1 MQNESLNFGSNIVGD
16 AHREPF
22 GLSEP
27 ICAGKKRFVS
37 KRAPPRVAPSDP
49 LSGFHAPTRK
59 WFESAFPGPT
69 PAQVLGW
76 PSIQSGTS
84 TLLLAPT
91 GSGKTL
97 AAFLVALDR
106 LIFSDEPPK
115 EQRTRLLYVSPLK
128 ALAADVERN
137 LHVPLAGIKAMAA
150 QMGVPFREPTV
161 AMRSGDT
168 PADERVRLA
177 KRPPDILITTPESLY
192 LLLTS
197 AARRILQSIDTIII
211 DEIHSVAGTKRGAH
225 LFLSLE
231 RLVAF
236 QRAET
241 NGAVVPLPVRI
252 GLSATQKPLDEISR
266 LLGGFDI
273 QGQTRTARPV
283 AIVNAAAPRRL
294 EITIEVPV
302 DDMTQPAAAIEKN
315 STQTEPADKSIWPAI
330 HPRLVEL
337 VKSHRSTM
345 IFVNSRRLAER
356 LVAALNDTAESE
368 IAAAHHGSM
377 SRDHRTAIEAAL
389 KAGELPCIVATSSLE
404 LGIDIGAVD
413 LVIQVEAPPS
423 IAAGLQRIGRAGHA
437 VGALSRG
444 RIFPKHRGDLLA
456 CVAARTGMLAGSVE
470 ETFYPRNPL
479 DVLAQQ
485 IVAIAAMDPVHE
497 DVLYDFVRRA
507 APFSELPRSS
517 FDGVLDMLSGKYP
530 SDEFAELR
538 PRIVWDRKTGL
549 IRARKGAGRI
559 AVVNAGTIPDRGYY
573 GVFLD
578 ASESSGTGRRVGE
591 LDEEM
596 VFEAREGEVFVLG
609 ASSWRITEIT
619 HDRVLVTPAPG
630 QPGKMPFWRGDRV
643 GRGAAL
649 GEAMGAL
656 AREIANRTE
665 SSAID
670 YLQTHHDLENRAAKN
685 LVKYIHDEQRVAGQ
699 VPSDR
704 TILIERFVD
713 EVGDTRVC
721 LMSPYGGRVHAPLA
735 TVLAERCRT
744 ELGMELECVWSD
756 DGIVLRFPGTES
768 IPEVRRLIPSA
779 DDVEDIVVRAVG
791 GSALFA
797 ARFRECAG
805 RALLLPRHSPGKR
818 APLWAQRKRARDLLG
833 VASRYGSFPILLET
847 YREVLRDAFD
857 LPTLRNILA
866 QIEARE
872 IAVHEVDTRTP
883 SPFAASLLFGYIG
896 NFMYDLDMPLAERKA
911 QRLAVDHARLRELL
925 GEAELRE
932 LLDPAS
938 IAALERSLQRTDGKR
953 PLLHEDDVHDL
964 LLSVGDL
971 SRAEVLDRSDKLD
984 GEKSKDIL
992 RGLISEA
999 ETHGRILELEIA
1011 REKRFVAIEEAARYR
1026 DALGTRLPA
1035 GLPAALLESAPEPLV
1050 GLVARYARTHGPFY
1064 ADDIAN
1070 RFGLGIDPVL
1080 TTLRILRER
1089 GRLVEG
1095 EMLPGGSGIE
1105 WCDVEVLRIL
1115 KRKSLAKWF
1124 AEVEPVQPETYT
1136 RFLLQ
1141 WHGINH
1147 PRRGMPALIS
1157 VVEQLQGMPLGVNV
1171 LESEILPA
1179 RIDGYRIGDLDA
1191 LCAAGE
1197 IVWRGVERSADAVG
1211 KIALYVSAAYPY
1223 LAPVPGLAEG
1233 PVAAKIRNVLERRG
1247 AVFFHDLLRETGGFA
1262 PEVATALWD
1271 MIWAG
1276 EVTNDTLAPLRS
1288 LGVEMRQ
1295 DKRRAAMRGRGA
1307 IARRNVLPGTEGRFS
1322 LLPKRFDR
1330 GPSDTDKR
1338 AALARCLLDR
1348 YGVLARESVLAEGLA
1363 GGFSAVYDVLRAM
1376 EDAGKVR
1383 RGYFIAGLGA
1393 SQFALPGADDRLRAL
1408 RDVADEERLMVLSAV
1423 DPANPYGA
1431 TLRFPGEDKAE
1442 KSRGAQKPKRVSG
1455 ARIVLRNGR
1464 LLAWLGRTE
1473 KHLVT
1478 FVRSRNAPDGSA
1490 EMRALAQALAT
1501 LVDEGKT
1508 RVVVIATID
1517 GVPVARSP
1525 WAAALR
1531 EVGFVETIH
1540 GYAKRR
1546 ALMPVEPAR
1555 LSGPNSAWGRPWDV
1569 AGRSAAA
1576 VDAPVDVA
1584 DDLDDDIDD

>member
-1 MQNESLNFGSNIVGD
+1 MPN
-16 AHREPF
+16 R
-22 GLSEP
+22 
-27 ICAGKKRFVS
+27 VS
-37 KRAPPRVAPSDP
+37 SRTSASDP
-49 LSGFHAPTRK
+49 LHGFHAPTRK
-59 WFESAFPGPT
+59 WFETVFPGPT

-76 PSIQSGTS
+76 PSIQSNTS

-115 EQRTRLLYVSPLK
+115 ERRTRLLYVSPLK

-137 LHVPLAGIKAMAA
+137 LSVPLAGITTTAA
-150 QMGVPFREPTV
+150 QLGVPFRVPTV
-161 AMRSGDT
+161 AIRSGDT

-197 AARRILQSIDTIII
+197 AARRILQFIDTIII

-236 QRAET
+236 QQSET
-241 NGAVVPLPVRI
+241 SGVVPPLPVRI
-252 GLSATQKPLDEISR
+252 GLSATQRPLDEIAR
-266 LLGGFDI
+266 LLGGLDV
-273 QGQTRTARPV
+273 QGQTRTARSV
-283 AIVNAAAPRRL
+283 AIVNATAPRRL
-294 EITIEVPV
+294 EIAIEVPV
-302 DDMTQPAAAIEKN
+302 DDMTQPLPEQEKKP
-315 STQTEPADKSIWPAI
+315 TDAEPADKSIWTAI

-356 LVAALNDTAESE
+356 LVAALNDTAGAE

-389 KAGELPCIVATSSLE
+389 KAGQLPCIVATSSLE

-423 IAAGLQRIGRAGHA
+423 IAAGLQRIGRAGHS

-456 CVAARTGMLAGSVE
+456 CVAARTGMLASAVE

-485 IVAIAAMDPVHE
+485 IVAIAAMDPIHE
-497 DVLYDFVRRA
+497 DVLFDFVRRA

-578 ASESSGTGRRVGE
+578 AAESSGTGRRVGE

-649 GEAMGAL
+649 GEAMGEL
-656 AREIANRTE
+656 AREIAQRTE
-665 SSAID
+665 SSAMV
-670 YLQTHHDLENRAAKN
+670 YLQSHHDLEIRAAKN

-735 TVLAERCRT
+735 TVLAERFRT
-744 ELGMELECVWSD
+744 EMGMEVECVWSD

-768 IPEVRRLIPSA
+768 IPEVRRLFPTA
-779 DDVEDIVVRAVG
+779 EDVEDIVVRAVG

-818 APLWAQRKRARDLLG
+818 SPLWAQRKRARDLLG

-857 LPTLRNILA
+857 LPTLKRILSR
-866 QIEARE
+866 IESRE
-872 IAVHEVDTRTP
+872 IAVHEVDTRAP
-883 SPFAASLLFGYIG
+883 SPFAASLLFGYVG

-938 IAALERSLQRTDGKR
+938 IVALEQSLQRTDGKR
-953 PLLHEDDVHDL
+953 PLFHEDDVHDL
-964 LLSVGDL
+964 LLSLGDL
-971 SRAEVLDRSDKLD
+971 SSSEILDRSAKPEGVAARGHL
-984 GEKSKDIL
+984 L
-992 RGLISEA
+992 GLISEA
-999 ETHGRILELEIA
+999 EKNGRIVEVEIA
-1011 REKRFVAIEEAARYR
+1011 REKRFVAVEDAARYR
-1026 DALGTRLPA
+1026 DALGTRLPN
-1035 GLPAALLESAPEPLV
+1035 GLPPSLLELSPEPLV

-1064 ADDIAN
+1064 ADDVAK
-1070 RFGLGIDPVL
+1070 RFGMGIDPVRM
-1080 TTLRILRER
+1080 TLRNLIEQ
-1089 GRLVEG
+1089 GRLVDG
-1095 EMLPGGSGIE
+1095 EMLPHGSGVE

-1115 KRKSLAKWF
+1115 KRRSLAKWF
-1124 AEVEPVQPETYT
+1124 AEVEPVQPETYS
-1136 RFLLQ
+1136 RFLLEWQ
-1141 WHGINH
+1141 GLSH
-1147 PRRGMPALIS
+1147 PRRGTQALIS
-1157 VVEQLQGMPLGVNV
+1157 VIEQLQGMPLLVNV
-1171 LESEILPA
+1171 LENEILPA
-1179 RIDGYRIGDLDA
+1179 RIEGYRPGDLDA

-1223 LAPVPGLAEG
+1223 LAPTPGTADG
-1233 PVAAKIRNVLERRG
+1233 AVAAKIRNVLERQG

-1262 PEVATALWD
+1262 PEVVTALWD

-1288 LGVEMRQ
+1288 LGAEQRQ
-1295 DKRRAAMRGRGA
+1295 DKRRAAMRGRGGF
-1307 IARRNVLPGTEGRFS
+1307 ARRHVLPGTEGRFS
-1322 LLPKRFDR
+1322 LLPKRFER

-1338 AALARCLLDR
+1338 TALARCLLDR
-1348 YGVLARESVLAEGLA
+1348 YGVLARELVLYEGVA

-1383 RGYFIAGLGA
+1383 RGYFVAGLGA

-1408 RDVADEERLMVLSAV
+1408 RDAPDDGRMLVVSAV

-1431 TLRFPGEDKAE
+1431 TLRFPGEDNAE
-1442 KSRGAQKPKRVSG
+1442 KSRATQKAKRTAG
-1455 ARIVLRNGR
+1455 ARGVLRNGR

-1478 FVRSRNAPDGSA
+1478 FVRDRNVSEISV
-1490 EMRALAQALAT
+1490 EMRELAQALAT
-1501 LVDEGKT
+1501 LVDEGRT
-1508 RVVVIATID
+1508 QVVVISTID
-1517 GVPVARSP
+1517 GVPVARSS

-1531 EVGFVETIH
+1531 EVGFVETVH

-1546 ALMPVEPAR
+1546 ALPPAEPAR
-1555 LSGPNSAWGRPWDV
+1555 LSGPNYAWERPWDASTSSAPR
-1569 AGRSAAA
+1569 AGTL
-1576 VDAPVDVA
+1576 VDVA
-1584 DDLDDDIDD
+1584 DDLDDDLDD